1 MIIRDLLNSCNLSHH
16 PGHLESSGIMVS
28 WGGEGWPNCA
38 WRAQR
43 LAANGER
50 RERHPATTRPRIGPQ
65 VETLVG
71 GVRSQNTD
79 GGLYW
84 TRLSAFYLWCAWHN
98 LHLAFAINEYMP
110 WTESEHKKGVIDN
123 LLGPMCQ
130 CIVCRGKNWVVSD
143 VGTWS
148 RRSYAIDCE
157 YSSSSAPAPSTYK
170 HSTYLGPSSDTI
182 SHYD

>member
-1 MIIRDLLNSCNLSHH
+1 
-16 PGHLESSGIMVS
+16 MVS
-28 WGGEGWPNCA
+28 WGGRGVTQLCVTSPAPVHLCLGCQLMES
-38 WRAQR
+38 
-43 LAANGER
+43 GER
-50 RERHPATTRPRIGPQ
+50 DIQPQ
-65 VETLVG
+65 PDPEIDRKVETLVG

-79 GGLYW
+79 GGLYCA
-84 TRLSAFYLWCAWHN
+84 RLSAFYLWCAWHN
-98 LHLAFAINEYMP
+98 LHLAFAINELSQN
-110 WTESEHKKGVIDN
+110 TRKV
-123 LLGPMCQ
+123 LLIICAGPMCL
-130 CIVCRGKNWVVSD
+130 CIVYRGKNWVVSD